1 MSNTKVVTNPVE
13 VSYPHLT
20 EPFASVE
27 GAKAKYSVTILID
40 KSNKAL
46 LDKIDKAIDNAIQ
59 DAITKK
65 FNGKAPNK
73 NNLRL
78 PLKDGDERDAKEFKG
93 KYYINCTSAE
103 APQIVDINL
112 NPILE
117 KNAIVG
123 GDLCRVSVNF
133 GCYNVGGSKG
143 VSAYLGNVQLV
154 SKTDKPFGSR
164 ATAETDFASNDEEL
178 L

>member
-1 MSNTKVVTNPVE
+1 MANTKVVTTPVV

-20 EPFASVE
+20 EPYASVE
-27 GAKAKYSVTILID
+27 GAKEKYSVTILIP
-40 KSNKAL
+40 KNNKAL
-46 LDKIDKAIDNAIQ
+46 LDKFDKAIDAAIQ

-65 FNGKAPNK
+65 FNGKTPNK
-73 NNLRL
+73 STLRL
-78 PLKDGDERDAKEFKG
+78 PIKDGDERDGKEFKG
-93 KYYINCTSAE
+93 NYYINCTSSE

-123 GDLCRVSVNF
+123 GDTCRVSINF

-143 VSAYLGNVQLV
+143 VSAYLGNVQLI

-164 ATAETDFASNDEEL
+164 ATAETDFASDDEGL

>member
-78 PLKDGDERDAKEFKG
+78 PLKDGDDRDAKEFKG
-93 KYYINCTSAE
+93 KYYINCTWSFTSSFSSSSRSSNSYCTW
-103 APQIVDINL
+103 INTKFL
-112 NPILE
+112 
-117 KNAIVG
+117 
-123 GDLCRVSVNF
+123 F
-133 GCYNVGGSKG
+133 H
-143 VSAYLGNVQLV
+143 
-154 SKTDKPFGSR
+154 
-164 ATAETDFASNDEEL
+164 
-178 L
+178 